1 MKRNRFFVVYALT
14 LGALV
19 PAVFLARESLAD
31 RQPQAEPFAILREG
45 AYRENN
51 IGVALLEQFKYKE
64 GAEAFKRALKI
75 DSKLSL
81 AHINLSIALYNVP
94 DLPAAEREAKVALT
108 FAPNAPQP
116 YYVLGMIAKINKPQE
131 AVTAFQHVL
140 EIDANDVGANIN
152 LGQIYAQ
159 QKKFSEAI
167 TAFRAAIA
175 VEPYNGSALYGLG
188 QALLR
193 SNQREEGL
201 AFTQRFKELR
211 ERGSATNIGNNYL
224 EQGRYAEAIASTG
237 AEADLVDPAIPSVT
251 FTDDTAGV
259 LPSLP
264 KSPDT
269 PRSVAA
275 GRPAS
280 IFGRQFNT
288 GE

>member
-31 RQPQAEPFAILREG
+31 RQPQAEPFAILRES

-152 LGQIYAQ
+152 LGQIY
-159 QKKFSEAI
+159 
-167 TAFRAAIA
+167 
-175 VEPYNGSALYGLG
+175 GLG

-193 SNQREEGL
+193 TNQRDEGL
-201 AFTQRFKELR
+201 AVTQRFKELR
-211 ERGSATNIGNNYL
+211 ERGSATGIGNTYL
-224 EQGRYAEAIASTG
+224 EQGRDAEAVASTG
-237 AEADLVDPAIPSVT
+237 AEAELVDRTTPSVT
-251 FTDDTAGV
+251 FTDATAATFSS
-259 LPSLP
+259 LADSAASAPS
-264 KSPDT
+264 SPV
-269 PRSVAA
+269 SLA
-275 GRPAS
+275 
-280 IFGRQFNT
+280 IFGHQFKSSELNDAT
-288 GE
+288 RREIEIGR